1 MPDPTHTKVCLNCR
15 EYHEPALAVFLVPQP
30 LVRGGCILHL
40 LEQAPITMPANVLQL
55 DPELMDLIQT
65 QVEPNSSVRARFQD
79 FSARLPDYAGTKA
92 ILHDHFIADPAPIGL
107 DTTDAAD
114 MTRLEL
120 LPERPVGLR
129 RVDDFQDYA
138 VRRAMLAIYRHF
150 EIDQR
155 IPLLYHGYAD
165 PANGWF
171 ALRAAS
177 A

>member
-1 MPDPTHTKVCLNCR
+1 MTDPVHTKVCLTCR
-15 EYHEPALAVFLVPQP
+15 EYADPALAVFLVPEP

-40 LEQAPITMPANVLQL
+40 LEQTPLTSAAPHL
-55 DPELMDLIQT
+55 DAGLMELVQT
-65 QVEPNSSVRARFQD
+65 QVEPYSSVRAEFRD
-79 FSARLPDYAGTKA
+79 FPARLPDYARTRA
-92 ILHDHFIADPAPIGL
+92 ILHDHLIIDPAPIGL
-107 DTTDAAD
+107 DTADTAD
-114 MTRLEL
+114 MTRLAS
-120 LPERPVGLR
+120 LPELPIGPR

-138 VRRAMLAIYRHF
+138 VRIAMLAIYRHF

-165 PANGWF
+165 PTNGWF

>member
-1 MPDPTHTKVCLNCR
+1 MADPIHTKVCLTCR
-15 EYHEPALAVFLVPQP
+15 EYHDPVLALFLVPEP

-40 LEQAPITMPANVLQL
+40 LEQAPLGTDVEAPHL
-55 DPELMDLIQT
+55 DAELMDLVQT
-65 QVEPNSSVRARFQD
+65 QVEPNSSVRAEFRD
-79 FSARLPDYAGTKA
+79 FSALLPDYARTRA
-92 ILHDHFIADPAPIGL
+92 ILHDHLITDPAPIGL
-107 DTTDAAD
+107 DTTDPAD
-114 MTRLEL
+114 MVRLAS
-120 LPERPVGLR
+120 LPELPIGPR

-138 VRRAMLAIYRHF
+138 VRTAMLAIYRHF

-165 PANGWF
+165 PTNGWL